1 MNWLRVL
8 VPVAFALVVA
18 WLVSGRAGLSPRAP
32 LDLITVRGATPRDLE
47 RGDRLA
53 LVGTGFPAGKMAR
66 VTFRGTLR
74 RPGETPRANAEVTL
88 RGVAVGPE
96 RVELNLDEPAEALFC
111 GAADQAVHTTFEGEV
126 VVAFAAAIAGT
137 PPVAGTLSNVTLDIR
152 PSATGAASQHD
163 RDAEGARILAALG
176 LHAIPN
182 GGGAGLRI
190 ESVDPRSRAA
200 AAALAPGDVVAS
212 FDGLRVGS
220 AADVLPYPGERE
232 AAIGVRSAGSPD
244 ETVRPLAV
252 DGLRRT
258 PPRAFLGSALVI
270 VSALAFVLL
279 FCAPTPSG
287 LSTRLAIAAARPLV
301 AFRAPSRMP
310 GPPRSPSA
318 AAARGSAPWRD
329 AFAQALVF
337 AGRDLLPPAGVRGLP
352 DACAYAALAVMP
364 LGQYLL
370 AARLDVGILF
380 LGAGLALVVA
390 AALSAASAWG
400 GIRNAAR
407 TASLHGPAAFAILG
421 VVVMTGSLRVQEI
434 ARAQSGW
441 PWDWLAFRSP
451 LSLALFLM
459 LLSAARIDGAFA
471 GGATGIDALV
481 FSAGTRA
488 RATGDGTSAAS
499 GAVLRAHRI
508 LMAGLAVILFLG
520 GWTLPGLSPAQQD
533 ARPLLQWLGELWLLA
548 KTITVVG
555 AVAASRWAWPTRP
568 ARGPGSWASAAS
580 SALTCFGLPALT
592 LGATVAWTTWGL
604 PQAEQLLVSGS
615 LVAVVVLVA
624 LAAAQ
629 RLRHALVASAR
640 ERRLSPFL

>member
-8 VPVAFALVVA
+8 VPVGIALVVA
-18 WLVSGRAGLSPRAP
+18 WLVSGRAGLAPRAP
-32 LDLITVRGATPRDLE
+32 LDLIAVLDATPHDLE
-47 RGDRLA
+47 RGDRLELA
-53 LVGTGFPAGKMAR
+53 GTGFPAGKTAR

-74 RPGETPRANAEVTL
+74 RPGESPRTNAEVEL

-96 RVELNLDEPAEALFC
+96 RVELNLDESTEALFC
-111 GAADQAVHTTFEGEV
+111 GAADLAVHTTFDGEV
-126 VVAFAAAIAGT
+126 VVAFAAAVAGT

-152 PSATGAASQHD
+152 PTATGATAQRD

-200 AAALAPGDVVAS
+200 AAGLVPGDVVAS

-220 AADVLPYPGERE
+220 VADVLPFPGERE
-232 AAIGVRSAGSPD
+232 AAVGVRTAGSPE
-244 ETVRPLAV
+244 ETARAIAV

-258 PPRAFLGSALVI
+258 PPRAFLYSAVI
-270 VSALAFVLL
+270 IIAALAFVLL
-279 FCAPTPSG
+279 FGAPTPSG
-287 LSTRLAIAAARPLV
+287 LSTRLAIAAARPFAPAVPV
-301 AFRAPSRMP
+301 AARAPSGNP
-310 GPPRSPSA
+310 
-318 AAARGSAPWRD
+318 APLRK
-329 AFAQALVF
+329 ALAHAVAF

-370 AARLDVGILF
+370 AARLDVGVLF
-380 LGAGLALVVA
+380 LGAALALVVA
-390 AALSAASAWG
+390 ALLSGRSPWDGA
-400 GIRNAAR
+400 RNATRA
-407 TASLHGPAAFAILG
+407 AALHVPAAFAILA

-434 ARAQSGW
+434 VRAQGGW

-451 LSLALFLM
+451 ISLLLLFM
-459 LLSAARIDGAFA
+459 LLSAARIDFA
-471 GGATGIDALV
+471 AAGDPTGLGALV
-481 FSAGTRA
+481 FAPAARA
-488 RATGDGTSAAS
+488 RAASSGGPGAS

-508 LMAGLAVILFLG
+508 LIAGLAVILFLG

-533 ARPLLQWLGELWLLA
+533 AWPLLQWLGELWLLA
-548 KTITVVG
+548 KTIAIVG
-555 AVAASRWAWPTRP
+555 AVATSRWAWP
-568 ARGPGSWASAAS
+568 ASRGRAGSWASAAT
-580 SALTCFGLPALT
+580 SALVLFGLPAGL
-592 LGATVAWTTWGL
+592 LGATLAWTAWTL

-629 RLRHALVASAR
+629 RLRHALHATAASAQ

>member
-8 VPVAFALVVA
+8 VPVGFALVVA
-18 WLVSGRAGLSPRAP
+18 WLVSGRAGLSARAP
-32 LDLITVRGATPRDLE
+32 LDLIAVLDATPRDLE

-53 LVGTGFPAGKMAR
+53 LVGTGFPAGKAAR

-74 RPGETPRANAEVTL
+74 RPGEPPRTNAEVEL
-88 RGVAVGPE
+88 RGIAVGPD

-111 GAADQAVHTTFEGEV
+111 GAADLAVHTTFEGEV
-126 VVAFAAAIAGT
+126 VVAFAAAVAGT

-152 PSATGAASQHD
+152 PTATGAAAQRD

-176 LHAIPN
+176 LHATPN
-182 GGGAGLRI
+182 GSGAGLRV

-200 AAALAPGDVVAS
+200 AAGLLVGDVVAS
-212 FDGLRVGS
+212 FDGVRVGS
-220 AADVLPYPGERE
+220 AADVMPFPGEHE
-232 AAIGVRSAGSPD
+232 ATIAVRASGSPD
-244 ETVRPLAV
+244 ETVRPIAV

-258 PPRAFLGSALVI
+258 PPRAFLGSAVLI

-287 LSTRLAIAAARPLV
+287 LSTRLAIAAARPFAAHAPLGQRASLRKAV
-301 AFRAPSRMP
+301 AGAV
-310 GPPRSPSA
+310 A
-318 AAARGSAPWRD
+318 
-329 AFAQALVF
+329 F

-370 AARLDVGILF
+370 AARLDVGVLF
-380 LGAGLALVVA
+380 FGAALALVVT
-390 AALSAASAWG
+390 ALFSARSPWDG
-400 GIRNAAR
+400 VRRAAR
-407 TASLHGPAAFAILG
+407 VAGMHAPAAFAILG

-434 ARAQSGW
+434 ARAQGGW

-451 LSLALFLM
+451 IALVSFLM
-459 LLSAARIDGAFA
+459 LLSAARIDGTGA
-471 GGATGIDALV
+471 GDSAGVAALV
-481 FSAGTRA
+481 FSSGERA
-488 RATGDGTSAAS
+488 RAGAQGAGAS
-499 GAVLRAHRI
+499 GAVLRSHHI
-508 LMAGLAVILFLG
+508 LMAGLAAILFLG

-548 KTITVVG
+548 KAIALVA
-555 AVAASRWAWPTRP
+555 AVAASRWAWP
-568 ARGPGSWASAAS
+568 ASRGALAGSWASAAS
-580 SALTCFGLPALT
+580 SALARFGLPAAV
-592 LGATVAWTTWGL
+592 LGATVAWTAWTL
-604 PQAEQLLVSGS
+604 PEAEQLLVSGS
-615 LVAVVVLVA
+615 LVAVVVLVG

-629 RLRHALVASAR
+629 RLRHALAASAQ

>member
-1 MNWLRVL
+1 MNWLRVF
-8 VPVAFALVVA
+8 VPVGFALVVA
-18 WLVSGRAGLSPRAP
+18 WLVSGRAGLSARAP
-32 LDLITVRGATPRDLE
+32 LDLIAVLDATPRDLE

-53 LVGTGFPAGKMAR
+53 LAGTGFPAGKMAR

-74 RPGETPRANAEVTL
+74 RPGETPRTNAEVEL

-96 RVELNLDEPAEALFC
+96 RVELNLDEAAEALFC
-111 GAADQAVHTTFEGEV
+111 GAADLAVHTTFEGDV
-126 VVAFAAAIAGT
+126 VVAFAAAVAGT

-152 PSATGAASQHD
+152 PTATGAAAQRD
-163 RDAEGARILAALG
+163 RDAEGARTLAALG
-176 LHAIPN
+176 LHVIPN

-200 AAALAPGDVVAS
+200 AAGLVPGDVVAS

-220 AADVLPYPGERE
+220 TADVLPFPGERE
-232 AAIGVRSAGSPD
+232 AAIGMRAAGSPE
-244 ETVRPLAV
+244 ETVRPIAV

-258 PPRAFLGSALVI
+258 PPRAFLGSAMLI

-279 FCAPTPSG
+279 FCTPTPSG
-287 LSTRLAIAAARPLV
+287 LSTRLAIAATRPFVSL
-301 AFRAPSRMP
+301 PSFASF
-310 GPPRSPSA
+310 SPSA
-318 AAARGSAPWRD
+318 ARGRLGQRAPLRR
-329 AFAQALVF
+329 ALAHALAF
-337 AGRDLLPPAGVRGLP
+337 AGRDLLPPAGLRGLP

-370 AARLDVGILF
+370 AARLDVGVLF
-380 LGAGLALVVA
+380 LGAAFALVVA
-390 AALSAASAWG
+390 ALLSGRSMG
-400 GIRNAAR
+400 DGVRNAAR
-407 TASLHGPAAFAILG
+407 TAIQHVPAAFAILG

-434 ARAQSGW
+434 ARAQGGC

-451 LSLALFLM
+451 ISLVLSFM
-459 LLSAARIDGAFA
+459 LLSAARIDFA
-471 GGATGIDALV
+471 LAGDSTGVGALV
-481 FSAGTRA
+481 FSPAVRA
-488 RATGDGTSAAS
+488 RATGDGGPGAS

-508 LMAGLAVILFLG
+508 LIAGLAAILFLG
-520 GWTLPGLSPAQQD
+520 GWTLPGLAPAQQD

-548 KTITVVG
+548 KTIALVA
-555 AVAASRWAWPTRP
+555 AVAGSRWAWP
-568 ARGPGSWASAAS
+568 ARRARAGSWASSVS
-580 SALTCFGLPALT
+580 SALGLFGLPAVL
-592 LGATVAWTTWGL
+592 LGATIAWTAWTL

-629 RLRHALVASAR
+629 RLRHALYAPVASAQ